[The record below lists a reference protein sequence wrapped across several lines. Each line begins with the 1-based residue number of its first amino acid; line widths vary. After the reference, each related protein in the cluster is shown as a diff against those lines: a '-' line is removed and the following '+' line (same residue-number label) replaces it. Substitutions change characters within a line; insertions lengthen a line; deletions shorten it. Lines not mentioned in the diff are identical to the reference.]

1 LLAGEVGATSPWDMT
16 WGDLGDGTY
25 RNPVLNGD
33 FADSDIE
40 CVGDTWYLIASTN
53 HLVPGMTVLESRDL
67 VNWRYGGH
75 VWPTLSWKSTYDWR
89 AMNGYRFGTWAGDL
103 SFNRGTWYCYMIDP
117 THGLIVSTAPHPTGP
132 WSEPVTM
139 LAREKWTDPAAFW
152 DEATGQGYLIC
163 NWGEDPAG
171 KKGQWDQKIFKLS
184 ADGTK
189 LLDEGV
195 TVYTGPRSE
204 AAKIYRIEGRWYILA
219 IDWIGN
225 DRKQIALR
233 STSDSIYGP
242 YERKLVFERGNGFT
256 HSTCQG
262 SLVQTP
268 DGEWWFMHQLVQNGS
283 PNFHGRPQALQ
294 PVRWVDGWPQIGADV
309 DGDGVGEPLWTHEK
323 PPVLGTAPWNA
334 DEWQLAT
341 SDGFE
346 APALGR
352 QWLWNHNPRSD
363 RWSLTARPGWMTLVA
378 GRPMGVGGF
387 WGAANTL
394 SQRILG
400 TGRGDVTTCFDLAGM
415 QPGQRAGLVHFSARY
430 ALVGVSVA
438 SDGTRYVLYRTNGK
452 ETTGPVLTGS
462 RFWVRSTWLRDEAK
476 FDFSLDGTTWQSGAP
491 AFKLNAG
498 HWRGD
503 CIGVCTWNEQT
514 DDAASAGTLAIDF
527 FNYHFAPVFD
537 GPAIPSAR

>member
-1 LLAGEVGATSPWDMT
+1 
-16 WGDLGDGTY
+16 
-25 RNPVLNGD
+25 
-33 FADSDIE
+33 
-40 CVGDTWYLIASTN
+40 
-53 HLVPGMTVLESRDL
+53 
-67 VNWRYGGH
+67 
-75 VWPTLSWKSTYDWR
+75 
-89 AMNGYRFGTWAGDL
+89 
-103 SFNRGTWYCYMIDP
+103 
-117 THGLIVSTAPHPTGP
+117 
-132 WSEPVTM
+132 
-139 LAREKWTDPAAFW
+139 
-152 DEATGQGYLIC
+152 
-163 NWGEDPAG
+163 
-171 KKGQWDQKIFKLS
+171 
-184 ADGTK
+184 
-189 LLDEGV
+189 
-195 TVYTGPRSE
+195 
-204 AAKIYRIEGRWYILA
+204 
-219 IDWIGN
+219 
-225 DRKQIALR
+225 
-233 STSDSIYGP
+233 
-242 YERKLVFERGNGFT
+242 
-256 HSTCQG
+256 
-262 SLVQTP
+262 
-268 DGEWWFMHQLVQNGS
+268 
-283 PNFHGRPQALQ
+283 
-294 PVRWVDGWPQIGADV
+294 
-309 DGDGVGEPLWTHEK
+309 
-323 PPVLGTAPWNA
+323 
-334 DEWQLAT
+334 
-341 SDGFE
+341 
-346 APALGR
+346 
-352 QWLWNHNPRSD
+352 
-363 RWSLTARPGWMTLVA
+363 MTLVA